1 MASISK
7 RTDKNGNVVSYRIRV
22 SAGYNV
28 DGTKRKPFETTFKPD
43 SGLTKKQIEKALN
56 AFVVDFEQQCRAGLV
71 GDARQKFQQYAEY
84 CLELWETAGTLK
96 ASTLAL
102 YRYYLERINQGIG
115 HLKLV
120 DIKPQHLNQFY
131 TQLMQNGIRQ
141 GNEKA
146 VILPDI
152 DVSTLLHGET
162 VKAFA
167 IRAGI
172 AEKTCHFALK
182 GKPVSVATAEKIASA
197 LGVNIK
203 KLFSIETD
211 SSPLAAS
218 YVRKY
223 HLCISVI
230 LETAF
235 KEGIIPANPAT
246 RATPPKITERKE
258 VDTFQPQEIAQIIKA
273 AETLPLKWKLMLHL
287 LLASGARR
295 GETLGLTWNAIDWNH
310 SRIHIERAI
319 YHTKEK
325 GVYCDTPKSKKSIR
339 WIALPPQTME
349 LLKQYRDEY
358 YEPLKA
364 ASGEKWHDT
373 GFIFV
378 QDSGD
383 GMGKVMHPQSVT
395 RFCND
400 FSERHGLP
408 HIHPHRFRHTAAS
421 LLYYAGL
428 DSISIA
434 GMLGHSSPVV
444 TETVYAHIIE
454 DIHSRT
460 ASALGSVIYMSS
472 SKQQDKPQQPADD
485 TAAG

>member
-1 MASISK
+1 MASITP
-7 RTDKNGNVVSYRIRV
+7 RKNKHGEIISYQVRV
-22 SAGYNV
+22 SDGYNA
-28 DGTKRKPFETTFKPD
+28 DGSRRKSHIATYHPEP
-43 SGLTKKQIEKALN
+43 GMTKKQIEKAVN
-56 AFVVDFEQQCRAGLV
+56 EFAVIFAQQCRAGYAA
-71 GDARQKFQQYAEY
+71 DNKQKFAAYAAY
-84 CLELWETAGTLK
+84 CMELWETSGTLK
-96 ASTLAL
+96 TSTLSL

-115 HLKLV
+115 HLKLS
-120 DIKPQHLNQFY
+120 DIRPQHLNQFY
-131 TQLMQNGIRQ
+131 TQLMQGGIRQ
-141 GNEKA
+141 GGEKA
-146 VILPDI
+146 VILSDI
-152 DVSTLLHGET
+152 DVNTLLQAET
-162 VKAFA
+162 VKGLAA
-167 IRAGI
+167 RSGI

-182 GKPVSVATAEKIASA
+182 GKPVAVSTAEKLASA
-197 LGVNIK
+197 FGIDVKN
-203 KLFSIETD
+203 LFSIQMD

-235 KEGIIPANPAT
+235 KEGIIPANPAA

-258 VDTFQPQEIAQIIKA
+258 VDTFQPQEIAEILKA
-273 AETLPLKWKLMLHL
+273 AETLPLKWKLMIHL

-295 GETLGLTWNAIDWNH
+295 GEVVGLKWNAVDWTH
-310 SRIHIERAI
+310 SRIHIEQAVYTNKAR
-319 YHTKEK
+319 
-325 GVYCDTPKSKKSIR
+325 GVYADTPKSKKSIR

-358 YEPLKA
+358 YLPLKA

-373 GFIFV
+373 GFLFV

-383 GMGKVMHPQSVT
+383 GIGKVMHPQSVT
-395 RFCND
+395 RFCTD
-400 FSERHGLP
+400 FSERNELP

-421 LLYYAGL
+421 LLYHAGL
-428 DSISIA
+428 DSISIS
-434 GMLGHSSPVV
+434 GMLGHSSPIV

-472 SKQQDKPQQPADD
+472 SKQDNTED
-485 TAAG
+485 TTDTVAG